1 MPEAPV
7 KNEAQR
13 RVNEVMV
20 TNLHAIDGL
29 ATVEE
34 ALRAMR
40 RHGVSSLVV
49 TRRNAD
55 DEVGLLEVSGVAD
68 MVAASRP
75 IARANVYEAMT
86 KPVVTLPPDMLVRYA
101 VRLLRQH
108 GLSRAVVVD
117 EKRDAVGM
125 VTLRDLILASV
136 DVDGED
142 EGREEGREKESRG

>member
-142 EGREEGREKESRG
+142 EGREEGREKESRE

>member
-1 MPEAPV
+1 MPEEPV

-20 TNLHAIDGL
+20 TTLHAIDGL
-29 ATVEE
+29 ATVDE

-49 TRRNAD
+49 TRRGAD
-55 DEVGLLEVSGVAD
+55 DEVGLLEVSGIAD
-68 MVAASRP
+68 LVAAGRP
-75 IARANVYEAMT
+75 IARTNVYEAMT
-86 KPVVTLPPDMLVRYA
+86 KPVVTLPPNMLVRYA
-101 VRLLRQH
+101 VRLLRQL

-125 VTLRDLILASV
+125 VTLRDLVLALV
-136 DVDGED
+136 AVDGRED
-142 EGREEGREKESRG
+142 E

>member
-1 MPEAPV
+1 MPEEPV

-20 TNLHAIDGL
+20 TTLHAIDGL
-29 ATVEE
+29 ATVAE
-34 ALRAMR
+34 ALRTMR

-55 DEVGLLEVSGVAD
+55 DEVGLLEVSGIAD

-75 IARANVYEAMT
+75 ISRTNVYEAMT
-86 KPVVTLPPDMLVRYA
+86 KPVVTLPPNMLVRYA
-101 VRLLRQH
+101 VRLLRQL

-125 VTLRDLILASV
+125 VTLRDLVLALV
-136 DVDGED
+136 EVDGRED
-142 EGREEGREKESRG
+142 E

>member
-142 EGREEGREKESRG
+142 EGREEGRGKRG

>member
-142 EGREEGREKESRG
+142 EGREEGRGRE